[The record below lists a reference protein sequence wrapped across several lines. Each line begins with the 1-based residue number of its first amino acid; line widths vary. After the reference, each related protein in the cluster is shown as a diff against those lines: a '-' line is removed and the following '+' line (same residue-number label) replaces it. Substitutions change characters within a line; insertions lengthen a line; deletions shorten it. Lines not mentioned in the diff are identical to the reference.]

1 MDYIFDFG
9 GVVANINK
17 WRLRRRLMGLGIS
30 LLTQIRHVRELKRI
44 AYKFINGL
52 DDERE
57 ALHELYA
64 FCRKDIPIEKVWSS
78 FDDFCDDVPLSR
90 LARIAELR
98 RSGSRVF
105 VLSNITQRIW
115 QHASQCL
122 ERLGHPVSQTFDGL
136 FLSFQT
142 QIPKPHA
149 QAFLNLIEK
158 TGIVPANTTFLDDNE
173 DNINTARSLGFQTVL
188 VPFNKLEKV
197 FPVTIDR

>member
-57 ALHELYA
+57 AIHELYA

-98 RSGSRVF
+98 RKGSRVF

-122 ERLGHPVSQTFDGL
+122 ESLGYPVAKTFDGL

-142 QIPKPHA
+142 HLPKPQD
-149 QAFLNLIEK
+149 QAFLNLIRQ
-158 TGIVPANTTFLDDNE
+158 TGVDPRNTMFFDDNA
-173 DNINTARSLGFQTVL
+173 DNIATADRLGFQTVL

-197 FPVTIDR
+197 W